1 MAEGGADRVT
11 HTVLRLLDRERFAP
25 ELALMRME
33 GPFLADLPADVTV
46 HPVRAPRLALAAP
59 SLAWLLRKLRPDVVF
74 STSSTG
80 NIVAAAAH
88 LAAGSKARLV
98 LSERTPLY
106 REGKRDTKHQALA
119 WAKRASYR
127 RADLVTAVAGGI
139 AAQLVGELGLP
150 PALVRVVDNP
160 MIDDA
165 MLAQAA
171 EPLDHPFFDGKA
183 PVILACGR
191 MVALKDYPTLLRVFA
206 EVRESKPSAR
216 LVILG
221 DGPSRAMLEH
231 LAQNLGLGGAVWFA
245 GFDRNPFRYMARS
258 SLLLHTS
265 RAEGMPGAQIQAMA
279 CGIPVVA
286 TDCEFGP
293 REVIQHGE
301 NGFLA
306 PVADIGALAARVK
319 ELLGDEMLRRRMAA
333 AAQRSVARFAAARAM
348 RGYEAA
354 LDGDAPRTSGGE
366 AS

>member
-33 GPFLADLPADVTV
+33 GPFLDDLPADVTV
-46 HPVRAPRLALAAP
+46 HSVRAPRLALAAP
-59 SLAWLLRKLRPDVVF
+59 SLALLLRKLRPDVVF

-98 LSERTPLY
+98 LSERTPLF
-106 REGKRDTKHQALA
+106 REGNRDAKHRAFA

-139 AAQLVGELGLP
+139 AAQLVSELGLP
-150 PALVRVVDNP
+150 PAMVRVVDNP
-160 MIDDA
+160 MIDDH
-165 MLAQAA
+165 MIEQAA
-171 EPLDHPFFDGKA
+171 EPVDHPFFDGKA

-206 EVRESKPSAR
+206 AAR
-216 LVILG
+216 VQQPKAKLVILG
-221 DGPSRAMLEH
+221 DGPSRGMLEH

-245 GFDRNPFRYMARS
+245 GFDKNPFRYMARAT
-258 SLLLHTS
+258 LLLHTS

-293 REVIQHGE
+293 REVIEHGE

-306 PVADIGALAARVK
+306 PVGDIDALAARVL
-319 ELLGDEMLRRRMAA
+319 ELLGDEMLRRRMAV
-333 AAQRSVARFAAARAM
+333 AAQRSVTRFHAAAAM
-348 RGYEAA
+348 RGYETA
-354 LDGDAPRTSGGE
+354 LDGDGGGGSGG
-366 AS
+366 AA